1 MKKYNLLIPTPVG
14 NSMKIGNRI
23 YALVGFFLV
32 LLALVSSIGIWQLHR
47 ISAEIEG
54 IMQHNIPLTENL
66 TEITIHQLEQT
77 IYFERTFH
85 ASEVMKEHHS
95 VRIDFGK
102 SVGKYIELTIK
113 IEREFEAVK
122 VTAQRALDAA
132 ISDVERQ
139 NYQRII
145 TMLEKLVT
153 EHKDYTKLA
162 NQAFDLIDADK
173 LGKALTLLPRI
184 ETEEDNL
191 DRQLKKMLAHV
202 ASINGRAINLLND
215 DKPFALNL
223 LIILTSIAL
232 VIGIGAAILM
242 VRKRISRPLSEIV
255 TGLDA
260 LSSGDMSVDVKVY
273 NDDEIGAVA
282 RSYEA
287 FKHSQIKIH
296 QREQELEA
304 SQQRF
309 KDIVEISSDWIWEC
323 NKDLRFIYLSNRFS
337 QVAGVPKERLLGRTL
352 HEFSE
357 NAISDPDA
365 YLADVEARRSFRDF
379 HKSVE
384 DDSGDIRHWKT
395 SGRPVF
401 DADGEFKGYRGTG
414 SDCTAQ
420 FRDQAELVRH
430 RDHLQELVDT
440 ATQELKVQAVE
451 LRDALAKEK
460 NLSKLQREFVS
471 MASHEFRT
479 PLAIIDATAQRMK
492 SRASKN
498 QLTPEDA
505 LQRVGKIRDAV
516 RRMTRLM
523 ESTLTGAR
531 MQEGKIEFSIEP
543 CNIGNIIQE
552 VCARQQEFARSHIIT
567 CELTDLPD
575 IIQADLGSLDQIFTN
590 LLSNAVK
597 YAPNAPDIHVL
608 VRSEGNH
615 VTIQVRDHGIGIDA
629 EDVSRIGERFFRAN
643 SATGMAG
650 TGIGL
655 NLVKTLVEMHGG
667 TISIESQLDEGST
680 FTIRL
685 PVDGP
690 SQTEHAA

>member
-23 YALVGFFLV
+23 YALVGFCLV
-32 LLALVSSIGIWQLHR
+32 LLALVSSIGIMQLQR
-47 ISAEIEG
+47 ISADIEG
-54 IMQHNIPLTENL
+54 IVHHKIPLTEELTNL
-66 TEITIHQLEQT
+66 TIRQLERA
-77 IYFERTFH
+77 INFERAFR
-85 ASEVMKEHHS
+85 AGQVMKDYPSARSEF
-95 VRIDFGK
+95 DK
-102 SVGKYIELTIK
+102 STQKYIELTGK
-113 IEREFEAVK
+113 IEREFNAVK
-122 VTAQRALDAA
+122 ETAQHALDKA

-139 NYQRII
+139 DYQRIK
-145 TMLEKLVT
+145 TTLNKLHV

-162 NQAFDLIDADK
+162 KQAFSLIDAGK
-173 LGKALTLLPRI
+173 LDQALAVLPRI
-184 ETEEDNL
+184 ETEEEDL
-191 DRQLKKMLAHV
+191 DKQLEILLIHAE
-202 ASINGRAINLLND
+202 SINGRAIKYLND
-215 DKPFALNL
+215 DTPFALKL

-232 VIGIGAAILM
+232 IIGTVTALIM
-242 VRKRISRPLSEIV
+242 VKESISRPLSEIV
-255 TGLDA
+255 AGLDA
-260 LSSGDMSVDVKVY
+260 LSSGDMSVDVKIY
-273 NDDEIGAVA
+273 KNDEIGAVA

-287 FKHSQIKIH
+287 FKHNQIKLK

-304 SQQRF
+304 SKQRF
-309 KDIVEISSDWIWEC
+309 KDIAEISSDWIWEC
-323 NKDLRFIYLSNRFS
+323 DKDLRFIYLSNRFS

-352 HEFSE
+352 QEFSE
-357 NAISDPDA
+357 NAISDSDA
-365 YLADVEARRSFRDF
+365 YLADVEARRAFCDF

-384 DDSGDIRHWKT
+384 DDSGDIRHWMT

-414 SDCTAQ
+414 SNCTAQ
-420 FRDQAELVRH
+420 VRIQAEVVSH

-531 MQEGKIEFSIEP
+531 MQEGKIEFNVEP
-543 CNIGNIIQE
+543 CDIGQIVRDVCMRHQE
-552 VCARQQEFARSHIIT
+552 VARSHIIT
-567 CELTDLPD
+567 CELVGHPD

-597 YAPNAPDIHVL
+597 YAPDGPDIHVL
-608 VRSEGNH
+608 VRNEGEH
-615 VTIQVRDHGIGIDA
+615 VTIQVRDHGIGINV
-629 EDVSRIGERFFRAN
+629 EDVSRIGERFFRAK
-643 SATGMAG
+643 SSTGIAG

-655 NLVKTLVEMHGG
+655 NIVKTLIEMHGG
-667 TISIESQLDEGST
+667 TISIESQLGEGST

-685 PVDGP
+685 PVAGP
-690 SQTEHAA
+690 SQAEHAA